1 VSPVKRLLLILAIAA
16 TSMLASAQD
25 ELKLPDFGSS
35 AGGVLSPDEERR
47 YGEGMLREL
56 RSYDAVLD
64 DPLIADFIEGL
75 GWRLVAVSERPEQPF
90 TFFVVRSTQ
99 INAFAAPGGYIGV
112 NTGLIT
118 MTETEDELAAVLGHE
133 CAHVIQRHLVRA
145 YESMRNVSIPIAL
158 AMLGALIAASGSSN
172 SGDAA
177 QAAIIGGQALMQ
189 QQMIN
194 FTRYNEYEAD
204 RIGINILAKAG
215 YDPMAMAVTFQRMGR
230 AGRSNGD
237 GPPEYL
243 RTHPVTVSRVSEAK
257 ARADNLRLDPE
268 AAARGREATAARIA
282 AEAQSPLKLV
292 PSYAGMVPPSTM
304 RQPGEAGLTD
314 FLLFRERSRVF
325 GGEEPR
331 ALVNFYSSSLDA
343 TQRDLSHYR
352 YGLGL
357 ALTRAGRP
365 EDATQ
370 VMARLVREQ
379 PDLIAFG
386 LGLAEAESESGRHDL
401 ARERLASLA
410 RRHPGNKSIAIAYA
424 DELTAS
430 GSDQAAREAI
440 ELLRPQL
447 ARASWDPLLQL
458 SFARAC
464 ELAGEEVRAGE
475 AHAEVALLNG
485 QFSDA
490 LAQLN
495 DLLRRSDVDYYQR
508 ARIEARIAEITPY
521 ALEQRRRLG
530 PGEA

>member
-1 VSPVKRLLLILAIAA
+1 MKRLLLILAIAA

-35 AGGVLSPDEERR
+35 AGGLLSPDEERR

-56 RSYDAVLD
+56 RSYDVVLD
-64 DPLIADFIEGL
+64 DPLIADYIEGL

-90 TFFVVRSTQ
+90 TFFVVRSTE
-99 INAFAAPGGYIGV
+99 INAFAAPGGYVGV

-177 QAAIIGGQALMQ
+177 QAAVIGGQALMQ
-189 QQMIN
+189 QQQIN

-257 ARADNLRLDPE
+257 ARADTMRGNPE
-268 AAARGREATAARIA
+268 TVAAIRKAAASRVTA
-282 AEAQSPLKLV
+282 ESQSPLKLL
-292 PSYAGMVPPSTM
+292 PSYAGTLPPASA
-304 RQPGEAGLTD
+304 RPPGEAGLTD
-314 FLLFRERSRVF
+314 FLLFRERSRVL
-325 GGEEPR
+325 GGEEPL
-331 ALVNFYSSSLDA
+331 ALVNYYRGSLDVA
-343 TQRDLSHYR
+343 QRDLPHYR
-352 YGLGL
+352 YGLAL

-365 EDATQ
+365 EESMQ
-370 VMARLVREQ
+370 VLGQLVGEQ
-379 PDLIAFG
+379 PDVIAFG
-386 LGLAEAESESGRHDL
+386 LGLAEAEAAAGRHDL
-401 ARERLASLA
+401 ALRRLAALA
-410 RRHPGNKSIAIAYA
+410 HKHPGNKSVTIAYA
-424 DELTAS
+424 DELTYSATATA
-430 GSDQAAREAI
+430 GREAI

-447 ARASWDPLLQL
+447 NRAPWDPLLQR

-490 LAQLN
+490 LNQLV
-495 DLLRRSDVDYYQR
+495 DLLRRDDVDYYQR